1 MPENDVFR
9 TISSGWPQLLAIFYI
24 VWWSR
29 KIDLR
34 TKDHSERLDRHE
46 GRLTHFETTQQ
57 QQALQLARIEESL
70 SGIKLTLD
78 RIYGQISDQRRVQ
91 HWNDKTLPPR

>member
-1 MPENDVFR
+1 MADNDLFR
-9 TISSGWPQLLAIFYI
+9 LVQSGWPQLVAIFAI

-34 TKDHSERLDRHE
+34 NTDHGHRLDRHE
-46 GRLTHFETTQQ
+46 NRLTHFEATQQ

-78 RIYGQISDQRRVQ
+78 RIYNQMSERSRIAHHTDR
-91 HWNDKTLPPR
+91 TIPPR

>member
-1 MPENDVFR
+1 MTDNDLFR
-9 TISSGWPQLLAIFYI
+9 LVQSGWPQVLAIFAI
-24 VWWSR
+24 VWWAR

-34 TKDHSERLDRHE
+34 NADHAKRLDRHE
-46 GRLTHFETTQQ
+46 NRLTHFEATQQ

-78 RIYGQISDQRRVQ
+78 RIYNQMAERGRVQ
-91 HWNDKTLPPR
+91 HHTDRTIPPR